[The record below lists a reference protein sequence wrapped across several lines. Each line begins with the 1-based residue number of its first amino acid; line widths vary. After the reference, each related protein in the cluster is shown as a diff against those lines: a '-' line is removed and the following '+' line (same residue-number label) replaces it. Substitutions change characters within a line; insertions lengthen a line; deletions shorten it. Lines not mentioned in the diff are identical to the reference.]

1 MPRKQNEIKRHREEK
16 EVEGTNEKHFSI
28 YARRR
33 SNEKLALSLF
43 SRRRDL
49 DPQWIYFKN
58 SDKGGGSTKEGKSL
72 GMNVC

>member
-16 EVEGTNEKHFSI
+16 EEGTNEKHFSI

-43 SRRRDL
+43 SRRRDMV
-49 DPQWIYFKN
+49 PQWIYFKN

-72 GMNVC
+72 GKNVC